1 MTTHVNRRNFLKIAG
16 ASATATATI
25 GTTSSSNGY
34 AHARQSD
41 EPVTLTWWDYMGDAN
56 ERALEAQH
64 QRYMETH
71 PNVTIERTQINFGDL
86 KQRLLQGAT
95 AGALPDIVIIDNP
108 DHQAYSSLGIFEDIT
123 DRVEEWGQAEN
134 FFQGPWD
141 STMFGGRNYGIP
153 DNSNCLVL
161 WYNTTFFEEAQIEK
175 PPRTWEELVAAA
187 EALTVDDRYGMAVA
201 AIQTENATF
210 QWLPFLWSTGED
222 LDTLDS
228 EGGRRALQLWVDMV
242 ENGSMSQGILGWDQ
256 TDIRIQFQNGQAAMM
271 PNGPWQ
277 IPTIE
282 EETPDLTW
290 DVVTLPQD
298 QQGASILGGEN
309 TAIVRGTENLDAAWE
324 LLMWRQEEEELK
336 TYLLDAGKLPSR
348 EDLAEDPSW
357 TDDPVIN
364 TFIEQLKVAK
374 PRAYGEHYP
383 EISSAVQNAIQA
395 ALSGQTDVEAALAK
409 AQETITPLLPDS

>member
-1 MTTHVNRRNFLKIAG
+1 MTKQVNRRKFLKITGVTAAAAAG
-16 ASATATATI
+16 SMASTH
-25 GTTSSSNGY
+25 SY
-34 AHARQSD
+34 ALQSD
-41 EPVTLTWWDYMGDAN
+41 EPVTLTWWDYMGGAN
-56 ERALEAQH
+56 ESALIAQH
-64 QRYMETH
+64 ERYMESH

-95 AGALPDIVIIDNP
+95 AGALPDIVVIDNP

-123 DRVEEWGQAEN
+123 DRVAEWGQAEN
-134 FFQGPWD
+134 YFEGPWN
-141 STMFGGRNYGIP
+141 STMFQGRNYGIP

-161 WYNTTFFEEAQIEK
+161 WYNTTFLEEAQIEE

-187 EALTVDDRYGMAVA
+187 EAMTVGDRYGMAVA
-201 AIQTENATF
+201 AVQTENATF

-242 ENGSMSQGILGWDQ
+242 DNGYMSQGILGWDQ

-298 QQGASILGGEN
+298 QQPASILGGEN
-309 TAIVRGTENLDAAWE
+309 TAIVQGTENLEAAWE
-324 LLMWRQEEEELK
+324 LLTWRQEPEELK

-348 EDLAEDPSW
+348 EDLAEDPAW
-357 TDDPVIN
+357 TADPVIN
-364 TFIEQLKVAK
+364 TFIEQLKAAK
-374 PRAYGEHYP
+374 PRAYGENYP

-395 ALSGQTDVEAALAK
+395 AISGQMDVESALSR
-409 AQETITPLLPDS
+409 AQTIITPLLPNT